1 MALGGA
7 GPSGRQSARVGLDSL
22 GGLGSGWAVGAA
34 WVGGESGSLGGIHLA
49 RLAQPKKPAV
59 GPWASLGMAR
69 RGPRMAQKAPLAVGR
84 QSGQATGG
92 RRPVGQ
98 ASGRRQAA
106 GGGARRRQTIAR
118 LAGVDCGVEW
128 LVM

>member
-1 MALGGA
+1 M
-7 GPSGRQSARVGLDSL
+7 
-22 GGLGSGWAVGAA
+22 
-34 WVGGESGSLGGIHLA
+34 A

-84 QSGQATGG
+84 QSGQAAGG
-92 RRPVGQ
+92 GRPVGQ
-98 ASGRRQAA
+98 ASGRRQAGRQAA

-128 LVM
+128 LVV